1 MAMRKSAVWGFLAAL
16 LVCSLVQLG
25 EGAISRVSLNKK
37 PLSVKGLKAAHA
49 HKLRALEAC
58 INSGADSN
66 VQSGLGSGE
75 DYVALN
81 NYMDAQYY
89 GEIGLGTPPQKF
101 TVIFDTGSSNLWVPS
116 SKCFL
121 SLACYFHARYSSS
134 KSSTYKANG
143 ESFAI
148 QYGTGSMSGFL
159 SQDHLTL
166 GDLVVKNQVF
176 AEATKEPGLTF
187 LAAKFDGILGMG
199 FPEIAVNHVKPVFD
213 NMVDQDLLP
222 EPVFSFW
229 LNRDPN
235 AKAGGELVLGGVDP
249 DHFKGEHVYTPVTKR
264 GYWQVDMGDVLV
276 GGKSTGYCAGG
287 CQAIIDSGTSLLAG
301 PTVIVTEINHAIGA
315 TGVVSQACK
324 TVVDEYSDLIIEL
337 LIDQVAAGKICKQIG
352 VCYAAAATADPIIKT
367 VVEKEAEDKE
377 QNLGG
382 LGNDV
387 ACTVCEMAVI
397 WAQNQLRENQ
407 TKQQIEKYLDDLCD
421 SLPSPAGESVVS
433 CGVVPTLPTIAFT
446 LAGTTW
452 KLKPEE
458 YILQIGEGK
467 EAQCV
472 SGFIGLDVPPPA
484 GPLWILGDVFMG
496 VYHTVFDYGKE
507 RVGFALAA

>member
-1 MAMRKSAVWGFLAAL
+1 MALRQLVLLIVVAL
-16 LVCSLVQLG
+16 CSVAQLG
-25 EGAISRVSLNKK
+25 EGSVTKLSLKRK
-37 PLSVKGLKAAHA
+37 ALDVKGLKGAFE
-49 HKLRALEAC
+49 HKVRELQERTNPLEA
-58 INSGADSN
+58 GALVGRD
-66 VQSGLGSGE
+66 GLNSGE

-81 NYMDAQYY
+81 NYLDAQYY

-116 SKCFL
+116 SKCYL
-121 SLACYFHARYSSS
+121 SLACYFHSRYSSS

-143 ESFAI
+143 QSFAI

-159 SQDHLTL
+159 SQDHLTI

-199 FPEIAVNHVKPVFD
+199 FPEISVDHVVPVFN
-213 NMVDQDLLP
+213 NMLDQNLLP

-235 AKAGGELVLGGVDP
+235 AKAGGELVLGGVDEK
-249 DHFKGEHVYTPVTKR
+249 HYIGNHTYTPVTKR
-264 GYWQVDMGDVLV
+264 GYWQIEMGDVFID
-276 GGKSTGYCAGG
+276 GKSTGYCTGG

-301 PTVIVTEINHAIGA
+301 PTVIVAEINHAIGA
-315 TGVVSQACK
+315 AGVVSEACK
-324 TVVDEYSDLIIEL
+324 EVVQEYSELIIEL

-352 VCYAAAATADPIIKT
+352 VCYSSAADPVIKT
-367 VVEKEAEDKE
+367 VVGEES
-377 QNLGG
+377 NLKGI
-382 LGNDV
+382 GNDV

-397 WAQNQLRENQ
+397 WAQNQLRDNQ
-407 TKQQIEKYLDDLCD
+407 TKQQIERYLNDLCE

-446 LAGTTW
+446 IAGSTW
-452 KLKPEE
+452 KLRPEE

-496 VYHTVFDYGKE
+496 VYHTVFDYGEE